1 MLHVSPHYYY
11 LKKTGRK
18 HKNKTGGSSQ
28 TESASNSI
36 VDIVEF
42 KNGWYNNFENGDAK
56 DDDRVLEE
64 YRQFKH
70 NNHTSWLFDID
81 TMHDTINPHK
91 MPVDKINDFLV
102 KGDNQNDIPSVN
114 TIRKK
119 IKTAK
124 ILNRNDIDTLDD
136 KYTIVKDYGPGSHL
150 LTLDCLIDSAST
162 PSIKK
167 FLKKKGDFFNIKERG
182 SCIDNG
188 NDRPKPRTFDL
199 TQPLDSISCV
209 DNNSSISGVD
219 ISLYQYLYDKY
230 HNFFPKPDDTS
241 SQLKNL
247 ILLNYIWQLNLYYCI
262 SKCVAPKPEYKYS
275 KALLTLNRLAFTGFE
290 KTAGSFVPKFSYQGD
305 QLQDFELPK
314 TLSGLSAIIE
324 KIQNTFL
331 NKLKQNRY
339 VLEDDII
346 QFKIQIKDLTK
357 KDKKEEEKEEAR
369 RRRLGPAARLA
380 AEEEELTKKKQ
391 FVFNISQAEVAKHI
405 INILQKHNLKDND
418 NAYNAANIISRNDG
432 ENVKDKDKTIKV
444 LTNYYFKFFG
454 ENKTDDQTYVQ
465 YIFMLRLLKFMGD
478 RSHIVMAKLVEKAS
492 GENDDILSPILYTGE
507 RPLQV
512 SSINEGLNT
521 VMQYVSVHKQLGS
534 GAQSKDFLFCNSG
547 LKPKEFS
554 KLVCSK
560 IISAFCWYYVQ
571 TYGNE
576 PSDNYTIINTITS
589 TSIST
594 STSTSHSI
602 SLKITFNKDNIVY
615 IDFDNEISHIGS
627 IQFFTGDDQ
636 KKALSSLEN
645 VSFDKVVYNN
655 TVAFVQNGG
664 DLTSQISIE
673 GNVPIILKNFFRDIT
688 TNDIDNNKNLWQD
701 YKVINNIEFGDM
713 FTEFYG
719 NTIKKLSGKKHL
731 LELRRWI
738 FQMLSINDK
747 RPRGNISMTENVN
760 NPKAAFFYFLCT
772 SEEFGQGRSTLLI
785 LNTLEKALKQ
795 LETLYNKKQE
805 TDLNPLLKQKA
816 KNAYEALCFKLSGIK
831 PVVDLFHAV
840 NLKVNLGDPETEI
853 KDKIKCDIDDER
865 NFNVISDDN
874 LNNKLAL
881 SDYLFNTGFKDVL
894 NTIPNNDNS
903 SRMTFRK
910 ITGEWNKYCCNPIL
924 LENNGIPEGNDNTNY
939 MTRNP
944 IYENESEQQKN
955 NNNCVVNH
963 DSRLNIYNKL
973 LDIRK
978 LFYTSQLFKTDSA
991 KEEIENIQKETI
1003 VEEVCLDTMGN
1014 NSELI
1019 QEVLSDRTTSE
1030 SSEFV
1035 LSSDTKTKIDLNY
1048 KNLFDKIS
1056 ENYDYYK
1063 SDDIT
1068 LVQRKNHLIELGK
1081 RFFRKGY
1088 EIYNYC
1094 ISGVE
1099 QMDTSTEGGNL
1110 SMVGGASGDPLK
1122 EIEWR
1127 TIKNHFLFNC
1137 IVEYLINIHFEK
1149 YFLEYHKRFATIT
1162 EDYIQYS
1169 IHLSRGFYNSSGY
1182 DSKEYVDHFDEFLNE
1197 KSRIMMENRRE
1208 ASAFGD
1214 VPQEYIDY
1222 EIQTPI
1228 PPIPKLSDL
1237 NMYMDLFDSPIY
1249 SFPITK
1255 DFSKNAFQSPT
1266 SSPNKKTPAAP
1277 VTQSPEPVHVPRDVY
1292 EAQKREAE
1300 RVKAA
1305 LEGRDMQTEDVGL
1318 PSSEEDDESLAR
1330 ELAAERTYRR
1340 RGQRW
1345 YLGLE
1350 GRVARRLGFDE
1361 ELPQTSDFDEELP
1374 DDLSDEELPDA
1385 PPRQASD
1392 LEEGEIAEGSRRG

>member
-1 MLHVSPHYYY
+1 MYKSNPSKSSWKYFFGFRVP
-11 LKKTGRK
+11 
-18 HKNKTGGSSQ
+18 KTGGSKQ
-28 TESASNSI
+28 TGSASDSDSI

-42 KNGWYNNFENGDAK
+42 KNGWYNNTQNSDANI
-56 DDDRVLEE
+56 DASVLTAE
-64 YRQFKH
+64 YIYFKH
-70 NNHTSWLFDID
+70 NKHDSWLFDID

-102 KGDNQNDIPSVN
+102 KGVKDINNDEIPSQIAN
-114 TIRKK
+114 TLHNK
-119 IKTAK
+119 IETAK

-167 FLKKKGDFFNIKERG
+167 FLKKKGDFFNIQERG
-182 SCIDNG
+182 SCIDKNTNNG
-188 NDRPKPRTFDL
+188 PKPRTFDL
-199 TQPLDSISCV
+199 TQSSTISCV

-219 ISLYQYLYDKY
+219 ISLYKYLNNNYAR
-230 HNFFPKPDDTS
+230 FFPNPDTTS
-241 SQLKNL
+241 SEDKNL

-262 SKCVAPKPEYKYS
+262 SKCVNPNDKPKYS

-290 KTAGSFVPKFSYQGD
+290 KTPGSFVPKFSYKHNNGD
-305 QLQDFELPK
+305 I
-314 TLSGLSAIIE
+314 SAI
-324 KIQNTFL
+324 QNIFL
-331 NKLKQNRY
+331 DKLQSEGENY
-339 VLEDDII
+339 V
-346 QFKIQIKDLTK
+346 K
-357 KDKKEEEKEEAR
+357 KDEVQPIETQIQDLNE
-369 RRRLGPAARLA
+369 
-380 AEEEELTKKKQ
+380 KKQ

-405 INILQKHNLKDND
+405 INILQKRNLNDDN

-454 ENKTDDQTYVQ
+454 GNKTDDQTYVQ

-492 GENDDILSPILYTGE
+492 GEDDDILSPILYTGE

-521 VMQYVSVHKQLGS
+521 VMQYVSVHNNFSSAESKQ
-534 GAQSKDFLFCNSG
+534 FLFCNSG

-560 IISAFCWYYVQ
+560 IISAFCWYYVK
-571 TYGNE
+571 TNGNE

-589 TSIST
+589 TSL
-594 STSTSHSI
+594 SI
-602 SLKITFNKDNIVY
+602 SLRITFNKDNIVY
-615 IDFDNEISHIGS
+615 IDFVDDNS
-627 IQFFTGDDQ
+627 INFFTSDDR

-645 VSFDKVVYNN
+645 VSFNKVVDNN
-655 TVAFVQNGG
+655 NNVAFVQNGD

-673 GNVPIILKNFFRDIT
+673 GNLPIILTNFFRDIDT
-688 TNDIDNNKNLWQD
+688 TNIDNNKKLWQD
-701 YKVINNIEFGDM
+701 YKVINNIEFGNM

-747 RPRGNISMTENVN
+747 RPKENILINEAVN

-795 LETLYNKKQE
+795 LKTLYDKKQE
-805 TDLNPLLKQKA
+805 TNLNPLLKQKA
-816 KNAYEALCFKLSGIK
+816 KNAYEDLCFKLSSIK

-840 NLKVNLGDPETEI
+840 NLKVNLSAPEV
-853 KDKIKCDIDDER
+853 KNKIKCDIDAER
-865 NFNVISDDN
+865 DVDVNN
-874 LNNKLAL
+874 LNNKLNENV
-881 SDYLFNTGFKDVL
+881 YLFNTEFKDNL
-894 NTIPNNDNS
+894 NEIPNNNS
-903 SRMTFRK
+903 SIMTFRTE
-910 ITGEWNKYCCNPIL
+910 TGEWNKYCCNPTL
-924 LENNGIPEGNDNTNY
+924 LSRNGILESNTNY

-944 IYENESEQQKN
+944 IYGSDSDKQKN

-1003 VEEVCLDTMGN
+1003 VEEVCLDTIED
-1014 NSELI
+1014 NSGLI
-1019 QEVLSDRTTSE
+1019 QTLLSGRTPSSSSDVSA

-1035 LSSDTKTKIDLNY
+1035 LSSDTKTKIDVNY

-1068 LVQRKNHLIELGK
+1068 SDERKNHLIELGK

-1088 EIYNYC
+1088 EFYKIFTHNDEAVPHSPPQTPAAAAERAGPRQR
-1094 ISGVE
+1094 IGNPQSMPAV
-1099 QMDTSTEGGNL
+1099 GGNKT
-1110 SMVGGASGDPLK
+1110 GGMNDGDSSDGSASTVADDYDHLK
-1122 EIEWR
+1122 NSEWNE
-1127 TIKNHFLFNC
+1127 IKNHFLFNC
-1137 IVEYLINIHFEK
+1137 IVEYLINVHFEK
-1149 YFLEYHKRFATIT
+1149 YLKSNGTDIDIIDTEYWNNLNI
-1162 EDYIQYS
+1162 DSNIQYS
-1169 IHLSRGFYNSSGY
+1169 P
-1182 DSKEYVDHFDEFLNE
+1182 KKLNDTPPTANTF
-1197 KSRIMMENRRE
+1197 S
-1208 ASAFGD
+1208 
-1214 VPQEYIDY
+1214 QEVSLLP
-1222 EIQTPI
+1222 TP
-1228 PPIPKLSDL
+1228 KMSDL
-1237 NMYMDLFDSPIY
+1237 DAYIDLFDSHIY
-1249 SFPITK
+1249 SIPITM
-1255 DFSKNAFQSPT
+1255 DFKIRFKRDATQANEPLPPT
-1266 SSPNKKTPAAP
+1266 TDETPQKPEESAVPA
-1277 VTQSPEPVHVPRDVY
+1277 VTGTPR
-1292 EAQKREAE
+1292 
-1300 RVKAA
+1300 
-1305 LEGRDMQTEDVGL
+1305 
-1318 PSSEEDDESLAR
+1318 
-1330 ELAAERTYRR
+1330 
-1340 RGQRW
+1340 
-1345 YLGLE
+1345 
-1350 GRVARRLGFDE
+1350 
-1361 ELPQTSDFDEELP
+1361 
-1374 DDLSDEELPDA
+1374 A
-1385 PPRQASD
+1385 PPESTGVERSQ
-1392 LEEGEIAEGSRRG
+1392 LEEVQEKLFGSQGSQY

>member
-1 MLHVSPHYYY
+1 MYKSNPS
-11 LKKTGRK
+11 
-18 HKNKTGGSSQ
+18 KNSWKYFFGFKIPQTGG
-28 TESASNSI
+28 TGGADDEPPSI

-42 KNGWYNNFENGDAK
+42 KNGWYNDIQNSDANI
-56 DDDRVLEE
+56 DASVLTAE
-64 YRQFKH
+64 YIHFKH
-70 NNHTSWLFDID
+70 NKHNSWLFDID

-102 KGDNQNDIPSVN
+102 KGVKDINNKDEIPSQIADTLHN
-114 TIRKK
+114 K

-167 FLKKKGDFFNIKERG
+167 FLKKKGDFFNIQERG
-182 SCIDNG
+182 SCIG
-188 NDRPKPRTFDL
+188 NDNNGPKPRTFDL
-199 TQPLDSISCV
+199 TQSTKSCV

-219 ISLYQYLYDKY
+219 ISLYKYLNGKY
-230 HNFFPKPDDTS
+230 PEFFPDPDTKPIS
-241 SQLKNL
+241 SELKNL

-262 SKCVAPKPEYKYS
+262 SKCVEPENPYKYS

-290 KTAGSFVPKFSYQGD
+290 KTPGSFVPKFSYKHNNGAI
-305 QLQDFELPK
+305 
-314 TLSGLSAIIE
+314 SAI
-324 KIQNTFL
+324 QNEFL
-331 NKLKQNRY
+331 Q
-339 VLEDDII
+339 
-346 QFKIQIKDLTK
+346 
-357 KDKKEEEKEEAR
+357 
-369 RRRLGPAARLA
+369 RLA
-380 AEEEELTKKKQ
+380 DKNYVEDNIETQIRELNEKKQ

-405 INILQKHNLKDND
+405 INILQKRNLNDDN

-454 ENKTDDQTYVQ
+454 GNKTDDQTYVQ

-492 GENDDILSPILYTGE
+492 GEDDDILSPILYTGE

-521 VMQYVSVHKQLGS
+521 VMQHVSVHNNFSAAKHH
-534 GAQSKDFLFCNSG
+534 DFLFCNSG

-571 TYGNE
+571 TNGNE

-589 TSIST
+589 TSASL
-594 STSTSHSI
+594 SI

-615 IDFDNEISHIGS
+615 IVFDNNNS
-627 IQFFTGDDQ
+627 IDFFTRDDK

-645 VSFDKVVYNN
+645 VSFNKVVDNN
-655 TVAFVQNGG
+655 NVVFVQKGD

-673 GNVPIILKNFFRDIT
+673 GNVPIILTNFFRDIDT
-688 TNDIDNNKNLWQD
+688 TNIDNNKKLWQD

-747 RPRGNISMTENVN
+747 RPRGDISITETQN

-795 LETLYNKKQE
+795 LETLYKYKE
-805 TDLNPLLKQKA
+805 TNPNPLLKQKA
-816 KNAYEALCFKLSGIK
+816 KNAYEDLCFKLSSIK

-840 NLKVNLGDPETEI
+840 NLKVNLSAPEV
-853 KDKIKCDIDDER
+853 KNKIKCDIDAER
-865 NFNVISDDN
+865 NVDYSNVTDLNSKLNDN
-874 LNNKLAL
+874 V
-881 SDYLFNTGFKDVL
+881 YLFNTEFKNNL
-894 NTIPNNDNS
+894 NKIPINNPNI
-903 SRMTFRK
+903 MTFRK
-910 ITGEWNKYCCNPIL
+910 STGEWNKYCCNPIL
-924 LENNGIPEGNDNTNY
+924 LSNNGIPEPEGNDNTNY

-944 IYENESEQQKN
+944 IYGSDSEQQKNNQKN

-963 DSRLNIYNKL
+963 DSRLNIYKKL
-973 LDIRK
+973 LEIRK

-1003 VEEVCLDTMGN
+1003 VEEVCFDAIGN
-1014 NSELI
+1014 NSEVI
-1019 QEVLSDRTTSE
+1019 QAVLSDRATSE
-1030 SSEFV
+1030 SSDVSARSDFV
-1035 LSSDTKTKIDLNY
+1035 LASDIKTKIDMNY

-1068 LVQRKNHLIELGK
+1068 SDERKNHLIELGK
-1081 RFFRKGY
+1081 RFFSVGY
-1088 EIYNYC
+1088 QIY
-1094 ISGVE
+1094 
-1099 QMDTSTEGGNL
+1099 TSVIRQPK
-1110 SMVGGASGDPLK
+1110 VGGMNDGMNDESDDKSDDDTVVPAPAPAESTAPAPAPAPAPALPQPSPGDKRNLGERSPPRKDTPARLPTVVTQSAPKKPRLVLERLIPRNHDESLK
-1122 EIEWR
+1122 ISEWNEIE
-1127 TIKNHFLFNC
+1127 NHFLFNC
-1137 IVEYLINIHFEK
+1137 IVEYLINIHFDLYLK
-1149 YFLEYHKRFATIT
+1149 SVDGRGVDQNYF
-1162 EDYIQYS
+1162 
-1169 IHLSRGFYNSSGY
+1169 
-1182 DSKEYVDHFDEFLNE
+1182 
-1197 KSRIMMENRRE
+1197 
-1208 ASAFGD
+1208 
-1214 VPQEYIDY
+1214 
-1222 EIQTPI
+1222 TPI
-1228 PPIPKLSDL
+1228 PNALYTARQSNSYITDDYDFNSTKYIPIPIMSDL
-1237 NMYMDLFDSPIY
+1237 NIYIDPFNSHIY
-1249 SFPITK
+1249 SI
-1255 DFSKNAFQSPT
+1255 
-1266 SSPNKKTPAAP
+1266 P
-1277 VTQSPEPVHVPRDVY
+1277 VTLDCEENTYTVAQTLNMENVSQDSQPYSQPESPPMT
-1292 EAQKREAE
+1292 K
-1300 RVKAA
+1300 
-1305 LEGRDMQTEDVGL
+1305 
-1318 PSSEEDDESLAR
+1318 S
-1330 ELAAERTYRR
+1330 
-1340 RGQRW
+1340 
-1345 YLGLE
+1345 
-1350 GRVARRLGFDE
+1350 
-1361 ELPQTSDFDEELP
+1361 
-1374 DDLSDEELPDA
+1374 
-1385 PPRQASD
+1385 
-1392 LEEGEIAEGSRRG
+1392 

>member
-18 HKNKTGGSSQ
+18 HKNKTGDSKQTGS
-28 TESASNSI
+28 APNLI

-42 KNGWYNNFENGDAK
+42 KNGWYNNSESGDDK
-56 DDDRVLEE
+56 DDDKVLEE

-91 MPVDKINDFLV
+91 MPVDNINDFLV
-102 KGDNQNDIPSVN
+102 KGGNQNDIRSVL
-114 TIRKK
+114 TLRDKIR
-119 IKTAK
+119 TAT
-124 ILNRNDIDTLDD
+124 ILNINDIDTLDD

-167 FLKKKGDFFNIKERG
+167 FLKKKGDFFNIQERG

-219 ISLYQYLYDKY
+219 ISLYQYLYDKFY
-230 HNFFPKPDDTS
+230 NFFPKPDDTS

-262 SKCVAPKPEYKYS
+262 SKCVDPKPESKYS

-305 QLQDFELPK
+305 QLHDFEIPK
-314 TLSGLSAIIE
+314 TLSGLSAVIE

-339 VLEDDII
+339 VLENDISE
-346 QFKIQIKDLTK
+346 FKMQIENLTQ
-357 KDKKEEEKEEAR
+357 KDKEEKEEEAR
-369 RRRLGPAARLA
+369 RRRRLGPDARRA

-454 ENKTDDQTYVQ
+454 NVKNDQTYVQ

-521 VMQYVSVHKQLGS
+521 VMQYVSVHNQLES
-534 GAQSKDFLFCNSG
+534 SAKSKDFLFCNSG

-589 TSIST
+589 TS
-594 STSTSHSI
+594 TSTSHSI

-615 IDFDNEISHIGS
+615 IDDIDDIESKKFFKEDN
-627 IQFFTGDDQ
+627 Q
-636 KKALSSLEN
+636 KKTLSRLET
-645 VSFDKVVYNN
+645 VQFIKVNE
-655 TVAFVQNGG
+655 TFVQKAG

-673 GNVPIILKNFFRDIT
+673 GNVPIILTNFFRDIN

-747 RPRGNISMTENVN
+747 RPRGNISITENVN

-840 NLKVNLGDPETEI
+840 NLKVNLEEETETQI

-865 NFNVISDDN
+865 NFNVINDDN
-874 LNNKLAL
+874 LNNKLAV
-881 SDYLFNTGFKDVL
+881 SYYLFNTGFKENL

-910 ITGEWNKYCCNPIL
+910 STGEWNKYCCNPIL
-924 LENNGIPEGNDNTNY
+924 LSNNGIPEGNDNTNY

-944 IYENESEQQKN
+944 IYGDDSEQQKN

-1019 QEVLSDRTTSE
+1019 QAVLSDITTSE

-1035 LSSDTKTKIDLNY
+1035 LSSDTKTKIDVNY

-1068 LVQRKNHLIELGK
+1068 LDQRKNHLIELGK

-1094 ISGVE
+1094 TSGVE
-1099 QMDTSTEGGNL
+1099 PMDTSTEGGNL
-1110 SMVGGASGDPLK
+1110 SMVGGAPGDPLK
-1122 EIEWR
+1122 EIEWI

-1149 YFLEYHKRFATIT
+1149 YFLEYHKELATIT
-1162 EDYIQYS
+1162 KDYIPDS
-1169 IHLSRGFYNSSGY
+1169 IPLPRGFYNSSGY
-1182 DSKEYVDHFDEFLNE
+1182 NSKEYVDHFHEFLE
-1197 KSRIMMENRRE
+1197 ETRRIMMENKEE
-1208 ASAFGD
+1208 ASATFGD
-1214 VPQEYIDY
+1214 VQEYIDY

-1228 PPIPKLSDL
+1228 PPIPPIPKLSDF

-1255 DFSKNAFQSPT
+1255 DFSKNVLQSPT
-1266 SSPNKKTPAAP
+1266 SSPIKTTQAAP
-1277 VTQSPEPVHVPRDVY
+1277 VTASPVPVNVPRKVY

-1305 LEGRDMQTEDVGL
+1305 LEGRDMRTQDVGL
-1318 PSSEEDDESLAR
+1318 PSSSSDEDEERRRTALLSARRRRPSSEEDDESLAR
-1330 ELAAERTYRR
+1330 ELAAETTYRR

-1345 YLGLE
+1345 YVGLE
-1350 GRVARRLGFDE
+1350 GRTARRLGFDE
-1361 ELPQTSDFDEELP
+1361 PVEDKDELS
-1374 DDLSDEELPDA
+1374 DA
-1385 PPRQASD
+1385 PPRQASV
-1392 LEEGEIAEGSRRG
+1392 LEEGEIVE

>member
-18 HKNKTGGSSQ
+18 HKNKTGDSKQTGS
-28 TESASNSI
+28 APHSI

-42 KNGWYNNFENGDAK
+42 KNGWYNNSSDDNR
-56 DDDRVLEE
+56 DDDTVLQS
-64 YRQFKH
+64 YQDFKH
-70 NNHTSWLFDID
+70 TDHTSWLFDID

-91 MPVDKINDFLV
+91 MPVDDINDFLV
-102 KGDNQNDIPSVN
+102 KGVKDITSRDNHPSLSVL
-114 TIRKK
+114 TLRDKIR
-119 IKTAK
+119 TAT

-167 FLKKKGDFFNIKERG
+167 FLKKKGDFFNIRETG
-182 SCIDNG
+182 SCIRDG
-188 NDRPKPRTFDL
+188 DRPKPRTFDL

-230 HNFFPKPDDTS
+230 YNFFPKPDDTS

-262 SKCVAPKPEYKYS
+262 SKCVDPEPQSKYS

-305 QLQDFELPK
+305 QLRDFEIPK
-314 TLSGLSAIIE
+314 TLSGLSAIIK

-339 VLEDDII
+339 VLENDII
-346 QFKIQIKDLTK
+346 QFKSQIEDLTK
-357 KDKKEEEKEEAR
+357 KDKEEEEK
-369 RRRLGPAARLA
+369 
-380 AEEEELTKKKQ
+380 EEELTKKKQ

-405 INILQKHNLKDND
+405 INILQKHNIKDNG

-432 ENVKDKDKTIKV
+432 ENVNDKDKTIKV

-454 ENKTDDQTYVQ
+454 NIKIDETYVQ

-492 GENDDILSPILYTGE
+492 GETDAILSPILYTGE

-521 VMQYVSVHKQLGS
+521 VMQYVSVHKDLGS
-534 GAQSKDFLFCNSG
+534 GAQSKEFLFCNSG

-560 IISAFCWYYVQ
+560 IISTFCWYYVQ

-576 PSDNYTIINTITS
+576 PSDNYTIINTIIS

-615 IDFDNEISHIGS
+615 IDFDNEISPIDS
-627 IQFFTGDDQ
+627 IKFFTEDDQ

-645 VSFDKVVYNN
+645 VSFDKVFYNN
-655 TVAFVQNGG
+655 KVVFVQNVG

-673 GNVPIILKNFFRDIT
+673 GNVPIILTNFFRDIN
-688 TNDIDNNKNLWQD
+688 TNDIDNNKILWQD

-747 RPRGNISMTENVN
+747 RPRDNISITENVN

-831 PVVDLFHAV
+831 PVVDLFYAV

-865 NFNVISDDN
+865 IFNYRNKDD
-874 LNNKLAL
+874 LNNKLAV

-894 NTIPNNDNS
+894 NRIPNNDNS
-903 SRMTFRK
+903 SIMTFRK
-910 ITGEWNKYCCNPIL
+910 STGEWNKYCCNPIL
-924 LENNGIPEGNDNTNY
+924 LENNGIPEDNDNTNY

-944 IYENESEQQKN
+944 IYGNESEQKN

-1003 VEEVCLDTMGN
+1003 IEEVCLDTIED
-1014 NSELI
+1014 NSGLI
-1019 QEVLSDRTTSE
+1019 QTLLSGRTPSSSSDVSA
-1030 SSEFV
+1030 SSEFI
-1035 LSSDTKTKIDLNY
+1035 LSSDTKTKIDVNY

-1068 LVQRKNHLIELGK
+1068 LDQRKNHLIELGK

-1099 QMDTSTEGGNL
+1099 PMNTSTEGGNL

-1122 EIEWR
+1122 EIEWI

-1149 YFLEYHKRFATIT
+1149 YFLEYHKKFTTIT
-1162 EDYIQYS
+1162 KDYIPDY
-1169 IHLSRGFYNSSGY
+1169 IPLPRGFYNSDGY
-1182 DSKEYVDHFDEFLNE
+1182 DSTEYVDHFHEFLE
-1197 KSRIMMENRRE
+1197 ETRRIMMENRGE

-1228 PPIPKLSDL
+1228 PPIPPIPKLSDF

-1255 DFSKNAFQSPT
+1255 DFKDFIKNAFQSPT
-1266 SSPNKKTPAAP
+1266 QSPNKKTTVPP
-1277 VTQSPEPVHVPRDVY
+1277 VTASPAVNVPREVY
-1292 EAQKREAE
+1292 EDQKREEE
-1300 RVKAA
+1300 RRKQAPDSPEDDAQAAA
-1305 LEGRDMQTEDVGL
+1305 LM
-1318 PSSEEDDESLAR
+1318 DESSGDESFAR
-1330 ELAAERTYRR
+1330 RRFEPYRR
-1340 RGQRW
+1340 RETRH
-1345 YLGLE
+1345 
-1350 GRVARRLGFDE
+1350 VRRLGFDE
-1361 ELPQTSDFDEELP
+1361 YLPY
-1374 DDLSDEELPDA
+1374 A
-1385 PPRQASD
+1385 PTREQHETPAWLLGEPPADHEGED
-1392 LEEGEIAEGSRRG
+1392 LEEGEIAEESRRG

>member
-1 MLHVSPHYYY
+1 MLHVSPRYYY

-18 HKNKTGGSSQ
+18 HKNKTGGSNE
-28 TESASNSI
+28 TEPAYNSI

-42 KNGWYNNFENGDAK
+42 KNGWYNNSESGDDK
-56 DDDRVLEE
+56 DDDKVLEE

-102 KGDNQNDIPSVN
+102 KGGNQNDIRSVL
-114 TIRKK
+114 TLRDKIR
-119 IKTAK
+119 TAT
-124 ILNRNDIDTLDD
+124 ILNTNDIDTLDD

-167 FLKKKGDFFNIKERG
+167 FLKKKGDFFNIQEGG

-230 HNFFPKPDDTS
+230 NNFFPKPDDTS

-262 SKCVAPKPEYKYS
+262 SKCVDPKPESKYS

-305 QLQDFELPK
+305 QLYDFEIPK
-314 TLSGLSAIIE
+314 TLSGLSAVIK

-339 VLEDDII
+339 VLENDISE
-346 QFKIQIKDLTK
+346 FKMQIENLTK
-357 KDKKEEEKEEAR
+357 KDKEEKEEEAR
-369 RRRLGPAARLA
+369 RRRLGPDARRA

-405 INILQKHNLKDND
+405 INILQKHHLKDND

-454 ENKTDDQTYVQ
+454 NDKNDQTYVQ

-521 VMQYVSVHKQLGS
+521 VMQYVSVHKELDS
-534 GAQSKDFLFCNSG
+534 PAKPKEFLFCNSG

-615 IDFDNEISHIGS
+615 IDFDNEISPIGS
-627 IQFFTGDDQ
+627 IKFFTGDDQ
-636 KKALSSLEN
+636 KKTLSRLET
-645 VSFDKVVYNN
+645 VQFIKVNE
-655 TVAFVQNGG
+655 TFVQNGG
-664 DLTSQISIE
+664 DLISQISIE
-673 GNVPIILKNFFRDIT
+673 GNVPIILTNFFRDIN

-747 RPRGNISMTENVN
+747 RPRVNISITENVN

-795 LETLYNKKQE
+795 LETLYNKKQK

-865 NFNVISDDN
+865 NFNVINDDN
-874 LNNKLAL
+874 LNNKLAV
-881 SDYLFNTGFKDVL
+881 SYYLFNTGFKEDL

-910 ITGEWNKYCCNPIL
+910 STGEWNKYCCNPIL
-924 LENNGIPEGNDNTNY
+924 LSYNGIPEDNDNTNY

-944 IYENESEQQKN
+944 IYGDDSEQQKN

-1019 QEVLSDRTTSE
+1019 QAVLSDRTTSE

-1035 LSSDTKTKIDLNY
+1035 LSSDTKTKIDVNY

-1068 LVQRKNHLIELGK
+1068 LDQRKNHLIELGK

-1099 QMDTSTEGGNL
+1099 PMDMSTEGGNL
-1110 SMVGGASGDPLK
+1110 SMVGGAPGDPLK

-1149 YFLEYHKRFATIT
+1149 YFLEYHKELATIT
-1162 EDYIQYS
+1162 KDYIPDYIPLQ
-1169 IHLSRGFYNSSGY
+1169 RGFYNSSRY
-1182 DSKEYVDHFDEFLNE
+1182 DSKEYVDHFHEFLE
-1197 KSRIMMENRRE
+1197 ETGRIMMENREE
-1208 ASAFGD
+1208 ASATFGN
-1214 VPQEYIDY
+1214 VQEYIDY

-1228 PPIPKLSDL
+1228 PPIPPIPKLSDFD
-1237 NMYMDLFDSPIY
+1237 MYMDLFDSPIY

-1255 DFSKNAFQSPT
+1255 DFSKNVLQSPT
-1266 SSPNKKTPAAP
+1266 PSPIKTTPVAP
-1277 VTQSPEPVHVPRDVY
+1277 VTASPDVVNVPRHVY
-1292 EAQKREAE
+1292 EAEKREAE
-1300 RVKAA
+1300 RRRAA
-1305 LEGRDMQTEDVGL
+1305 LEGRRQ
-1318 PSSEEDDESLAR
+1318 PPQSSSSDEDDEDLAR
-1330 ELAAERTYRR
+1330 NRSYRTRR
-1340 RGQRW
+1340 QR
-1345 YLGLE
+1345 
-1350 GRVARRLGFDE
+1350 RRRLGFDE
-1361 ELPQTSDFDEELP
+1361 PDE
-1374 DDLSDEELPDA
+1374 D
-1385 PPRQASD
+1385 
-1392 LEEGEIAEGSRRG
+1392 EEGEIVE

>member
-1 MLHVSPHYYY
+1 MYKSNPSKSSWKYFFGFRVP
-11 LKKTGRK
+11 
-18 HKNKTGGSSQ
+18 KTGGSKQ
-28 TESASNSI
+28 TGSASDSI

-42 KNGWYNNFENGDAK
+42 KNGWYNDSGGDDAN
-56 DDDRVLEE
+56 DDDTVLKE
-64 YRQFKH
+64 YIHFKH
-70 NNHTSWLFDID
+70 NKHISWLFDID

-102 KGDNQNDIPSVN
+102 KGGNQNDIGSVLTLQN
-114 TIRKK
+114 K

-167 FLKKKGDFFNIKERG
+167 FLKKKGDFFNIQERG
-182 SCIDNG
+182 SCIDKNTNNG
-188 NDRPKPRTFDL
+188 PKPRTFDL
-199 TQPLDSISCV
+199 THSSTISCV

-219 ISLYQYLYDKY
+219 ISLYEYLYDKY
-230 HNFFPKPDDTS
+230 SNSDFFPNPDTTS
-241 SQLKNL
+241 SEDKNL

-262 SKCVAPKPEYKYS
+262 SKCVNPNDKSKYS
-275 KALLTLNRLAFTGFE
+275 KALLTLNGLAFTGFE
-290 KTAGSFVPKFSYQGD
+290 KTPGSFVPKFSYKNKPD
-305 QLQDFELPK
+305 AI
-314 TLSGLSAIIE
+314 SA
-324 KIQNTFL
+324 IQNTFL
-331 NKLKQNRY
+331 QKLVANNY
-339 VLEDDII
+339 VKNEDNIDTVIGE
-346 QFKIQIKDLTK
+346 L
-357 KDKKEEEKEEAR
+357 KE
-369 RRRLGPAARLA
+369 
-380 AEEEELTKKKQ
+380 KKQ

-405 INILQKHNLKDND
+405 INILQKRNLNDDN

-454 ENKTDDQTYVQ
+454 GNKTDDQTYVQ

-492 GENDDILSPILYTGE
+492 GKDDDILSPILYTGE

-521 VMQYVSVHKQLGS
+521 VMQYVSVHKDLGS
-534 GAQSKDFLFCNSG
+534 GAQSKEFLFCNSG

-560 IISAFCWYYVQ
+560 IISAFCWYYVK
-571 TYGNE
+571 TNGNE

-589 TSIST
+589 TSAT
-594 STSTSHSI
+594 SLSI
-602 SLKITFNKDNIVY
+602 SLSISLRITFNKDNIVY
-615 IDFDNEISHIGS
+615 IDFDDNNS
-627 IQFFTGDDQ
+627 INFFTSDDQ

-645 VSFDKVVYNN
+645 VSFNKVVDNN
-655 TVAFVQNGG
+655 NVVFVQNGG
-664 DLTSQISIE
+664 GLTSQISIE
-673 GNVPIILKNFFRDIT
+673 GNVPIILTNFFRDIDT
-688 TNDIDNNKNLWQD
+688 TDIDNNKKLWQD
-701 YKVINNIEFGDM
+701 YKVINNIEFGNM

-747 RPRGNISMTENVN
+747 RPKANISIDETQN

-795 LETLYNKKQE
+795 LKTLYDYDKKQE
-805 TDLNPLLKQKA
+805 TNPLLKQKA
-816 KNAYEALCFKLSGIK
+816 KNAYEDLCFKLSSIK

-840 NLKVNLGDPETEI
+840 NLKVDLQEDTQI

-865 NFNVISDDN
+865 EYNNLND
-874 LNNKLAL
+874 LNNKLAV
-881 SDYLFNTGFKDVL
+881 SDYLFNTGFKDNL
-894 NTIPNNDNS
+894 NEIPNNDNS
-903 SRMTFRK
+903 STMTFRTE
-910 ITGEWNKYCCNPIL
+910 TGEWNKYCCNPKL
-924 LENNGIPEGNDNTNY
+924 LSRNGILESNTNY

-944 IYENESEQQKN
+944 IYGSDSDKQKN

-973 LDIRK
+973 LDIRE

-1003 VEEVCLDTMGN
+1003 VEEVCFDAIGN

-1019 QEVLSDRTTSE
+1019 QAVLSNRTTSE
-1030 SSEFV
+1030 SSDVSASSDFI
-1035 LSSDTKTKIDLNY
+1035 LSSDTKTKIDVNY

-1068 LVQRKNHLIELGK
+1068 LDKRKNDLIELGK

-1088 EIYNYC
+1088 EFYNYYT
-1094 ISGVE
+1094 SGAVE
-1099 QMDTSTEGGNL
+1099 PMDESTVGGNL
-1110 SMVGGASGDPLK
+1110 SMVGGASLDPLK
-1122 EIEWR
+1122 ESEWSEIE
-1127 TIKNHFLFNC
+1127 NHFLFNC

-1149 YFLEYHKRFATIT
+1149 YLEDNGNSPTIT
-1162 EDYIQYS
+1162 NNYFS
-1169 IHLSRGFYNSSGY
+1169 GFNFTNSKFSKGLYN
-1182 DSKEYVDHFDEFLNE
+1182 SKEYVDSALRARRMNE
-1197 KSRIMMENRRE
+1197 SLMFMGSQFAESRAAAR
-1208 ASAFGD
+1208 
-1214 VPQEYIDY
+1214 YIDIIDTIDTINPY
-1222 EIQTPI
+1222 T
-1228 PPIPKLSDL
+1228 PIPKLSDL
-1237 NMYMDLFDSPIY
+1237 NMYIDLFDSSIY
-1249 SFPITK
+1249 SFPVTK
-1255 DFSKNAFQSPT
+1255 DLHITIINAAKEQIEQRLSIEDEITPSPSKRA
-1266 SSPNKKTPAAP
+1266 KTPQKEAVSEVPA
-1277 VTQSPEPVHVPRDVY
+1277 VTRSPGEPGSTGV
-1292 EAQKREAE
+1292 E
-1300 RVKAA
+1300 RSE
-1305 LEGRDMQTEDVGL
+1305 LTQTKLFD
-1318 PSSEEDDESLAR
+1318 SQESQ
-1330 ELAAERTYRR
+1330 EY
-1340 RGQRW
+1340 
-1345 YLGLE
+1345 
-1350 GRVARRLGFDE
+1350 
-1361 ELPQTSDFDEELP
+1361 
-1374 DDLSDEELPDA
+1374 
-1385 PPRQASD
+1385 
-1392 LEEGEIAEGSRRG
+1392 

>member
-1 MLHVSPHYYY
+1 MYKSNPSKSSWKYFFGFRVP
-11 LKKTGRK
+11 
-18 HKNKTGGSSQ
+18 KTGGSKQ
-28 TESASNSI
+28 TGSASDSI
-36 VDIVEF
+36 VDIVEEF
-42 KNGWYNNFENGDAK
+42 KNGWYNNSGGDDAN
-56 DDDRVLEE
+56 DDDTVLKE
-64 YRQFKH
+64 YIHFKH
-70 NNHTSWLFDID
+70 NKHISWLFDID

-102 KGDNQNDIPSVN
+102 KGGNQNDIGSVLTLQN
-114 TIRKK
+114 K

-167 FLKKKGDFFNIKERG
+167 FLKKKGDFFNIQERG
-182 SCIDNG
+182 SCIDKNTNNG
-188 NDRPKPRTFDL
+188 PKPRTFDL
-199 TQPLDSISCV
+199 TQSSTISCV

-219 ISLYQYLYDKY
+219 ISLYKYLNNKY
-230 HNFFPKPDDTS
+230 PNFFPDQNPNSIS
-241 SQLKNL
+241 SREKNL

-262 SKCVAPKPEYKYS
+262 SKCVNPNDKPKYS

-290 KTAGSFVPKFSYQGD
+290 KTPGSFVPKFSYKNKP
-305 QLQDFELPK
+305 E
-314 TLSGLSAIIE
+314 AIS
-324 KIQNTFL
+324 KIQDTFL
-331 NKLKQNRY
+331 DKLQSEGENY
-339 VLEDDII
+339 V
-346 QFKIQIKDLTK
+346 K
-357 KDKKEEEKEEAR
+357 KDEVEFIE
-369 RRRLGPAARLA
+369 
-380 AEEEELTKKKQ
+380 TKIGGLNEKKQ

-405 INILQKHNLKDND
+405 INILQKRNLNDDDD

-444 LTNYYFKFFG
+444 LTNYYFNFFG
-454 ENKTDDQTYVQ
+454 GNKTDDQTYVQ

-492 GENDDILSPILYTGE
+492 GEDDDILSPILYTGE

-521 VMQYVSVHKQLGS
+521 VMQHVSVHNNFRDDAKHH
-534 GAQSKDFLFCNSG
+534 DFLFCNSG

-560 IISAFCWYYVQ
+560 IISAFCWYYVK
-571 TYGNE
+571 TNGNE

-589 TSIST
+589 TSP
-594 STSTSHSI
+594 SHSI
-602 SLKITFNKDNIVY
+602 SLRITFNKDNIVY
-615 IDFDNEISHIGS
+615 IDFLDQQIDDNS
-627 IQFFTGDDQ
+627 IKFFTEDNQ
-636 KKALSSLEN
+636 KKALSRLETVQFTKGN
-645 VSFDKVVYNN
+645 
-655 TVAFVQNGG
+655 VAFVQKGD

-673 GNVPIILKNFFRDIT
+673 GNVPIILTNFFRDINT
-688 TNDIDNNKNLWQD
+688 INIDNNKKLWQD
-701 YKVINNIEFGDM
+701 YKVINNIEFGNM

-747 RPRGNISMTENVN
+747 RPKANISIDETQN

-795 LETLYNKKQE
+795 LKTLYDYDKKQE
-805 TDLNPLLKQKA
+805 TNPLLKQKA
-816 KNAYEALCFKLSGIK
+816 KNAYEDLCFKLSSIK

-840 NLKVNLGDPETEI
+840 NLKVDLEDTQI

-865 NFNVISDDN
+865 EYNNLND
-874 LNNKLAL
+874 LNNKLAV

-894 NTIPNNDNS
+894 NRIPNNDNS
-903 SRMTFRK
+903 SIMTFRTE
-910 ITGEWNKYCCNPIL
+910 TGEWNKYCCNPTL
-924 LENNGIPEGNDNTNY
+924 LSQNGIPDGNTNY

-944 IYENESEQQKN
+944 IYGSDSDKQKN

-1003 VEEVCLDTMGN
+1003 VEEVCLDTIED

-1019 QEVLSDRTTSE
+1019 QTLLSGRTPSSSSDVSA
-1030 SSEFV
+1030 SSEFI
-1035 LSSDTKTKIDLNY
+1035 LSSDTKTKIDVNY

-1063 SDDIT
+1063 SDDTT
-1068 LVQRKNHLIELGK
+1068 LDKRKNDLIELGK

-1088 EIYNYC
+1088 EFYNYYT
-1094 ISGVE
+1094 SGAVE
-1099 QMDTSTEGGNL
+1099 PMDESTVGGNL
-1110 SMVGGASGDPLK
+1110 SMVGGASLDPLK
-1122 EIEWR
+1122 ESEWSEIE
-1127 TIKNHFLFNC
+1127 NHFLFNC

-1149 YFLEYHKRFATIT
+1149 YLEDNGNSPTIT
-1162 EDYIQYS
+1162 NNYFS
-1169 IHLSRGFYNSSGY
+1169 GFNFTNSKFSKGLYN
-1182 DSKEYVDHFDEFLNE
+1182 SKEYVDSALRARRMNE
-1197 KSRIMMENRRE
+1197 SLMFMGSQFAES
-1208 ASAFGD
+1208 SAAAR
-1214 VPQEYIDY
+1214 YIDIIDTIDTINPY
-1222 EIQTPI
+1222 T
-1228 PPIPKLSDL
+1228 PIPKLSDL
-1237 NMYMDLFDSPIY
+1237 NMYIDLFDSSIY
-1249 SFPITK
+1249 SFPVTK
-1255 DFSKNAFQSPT
+1255 DLHITIINAAKEQIEQRLSIEGDISPPLKKARSDTSPPETPQLTEGPLAVPVTDSQAPPQPPAQPPQSPAQ
-1266 SSPNKKTPAAP
+1266 PR
-1277 VTQSPEPVHVPRDVY
+1277 VIDMDELLEDTQ
-1292 EAQKREAE
+1292 
-1300 RVKAA
+1300 
-1305 LEGRDMQTEDVGL
+1305 
-1318 PSSEEDDESLAR
+1318 
-1330 ELAAERTYRR
+1330 
-1340 RGQRW
+1340 
-1345 YLGLE
+1345 
-1350 GRVARRLGFDE
+1350 
-1361 ELPQTSDFDEELP
+1361 
-1374 DDLSDEELPDA
+1374 
-1385 PPRQASD
+1385 
-1392 LEEGEIAEGSRRG
+1392 